1 MLLHEDGFVLK
12 PAQAP
17 PKVRTVQKTLYMY
30 NRSTNSAAFCAKQRI
45 SFKPPFYA
53 NQMIYPFL
61 NSRNTANHGKGWDF
75 SQ

>member
-17 PKVRTVQKTLYMY
+17 PKVRTVQKILY
-30 NRSTNSAAFCAKQRI
+30 NRSTNSAEFGAKQRI

-61 NSRNTANHGKGWDF
+61 KSRNSANHGKGWDF

>member
-17 PKVRTVQKTLYMY
+17 PKVRTVLKILYI
-30 NRSTNSAAFCAKQRI
+30 RFTNSAAFCA
-45 SFKPPFYA
+45 FYA

-61 NSRNTANHGKGWDF
+61 KSRNSANHGKGWDF